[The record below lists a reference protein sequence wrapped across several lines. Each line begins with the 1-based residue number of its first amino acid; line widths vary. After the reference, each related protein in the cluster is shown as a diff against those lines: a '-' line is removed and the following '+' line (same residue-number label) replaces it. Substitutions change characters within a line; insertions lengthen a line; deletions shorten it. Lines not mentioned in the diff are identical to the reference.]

1 MKIGLYSV
9 NDKAMFDALNQTK
22 VTHED
27 MKSLFFK
34 RGTIISKET
43 KRKALALDFSKN
55 YHGYDDFEYLSG
67 ILGSVGRR
75 EKLSINIVN
84 TSIKKDDMEATLK
97 SICEDLQKEGDITN
111 ITFTEK
117 GFDVSVKYVKLD
129 YKMSE
134 FRQSSSRE
142 AKIQVEINETGE
154 YITRFPQNAKARD
167 FNDRLIGKI
176 KEENQ
181 EAQASLEEISLETV
195 KDHTERSNFFKQLII
210 SMPNYKCIDVSDV
223 YVTHPIL
230 EAKKHPKQD
239 NEPVDDDEHD
249 DDDDDTVI
257 DTGYHISK
265 ASLKGRGVLE
275 SPELKELLSK
285 GFYITKI
292 VWISVVE
299 HFKDSDKYEF
309 EAQFVDPDNCKLFSY
324 LVRGLYKY
332 KKINDYT
339 HRQNVD
345 KEKENVLLLSIENT
359 ARAISGKIVSSHTL
373 EVVTE

>member
-34 RGTIISKET
+34 RGIIISKET

-55 YHGYDDFEYLSG
+55 YHGYYDFEYLSE

-84 TSIKKDDMEATLK
+84 TTIKKDEMEASLK

-117 GFDVSVKYVKLD
+117 GFEVSVKYVKLD

-142 AKIQVEINETGE
+142 AKIQIDINEAGE
-154 YITRFPQNAKARD
+154 YITRFPQNTKARD
-167 FNDRLIGKI
+167 FNDRLIEKI
-176 KEENQ
+176 KENNKED
-181 EAQASLEEISLETV
+181 QATLEEISLETV
-195 KDHTERSNFFKQLII
+195 KAPTERSNFFKELIV
-210 SMPNYKCIDVSDV
+210 SMHNYRCIDVSDV

-230 EAKKHPKQD
+230 EAKKHPKED
-239 NEPVDDDEHD
+239 NEADDDE
-249 DDDDDTVI
+249 DDDTVI

-292 VWISVVE
+292 VWNSVIE
-299 HFKDSDKYEF
+299 GFKDSDKYEF
-309 EAQFVDPDNCKLFSY
+309 EAQFVDADNCKLFSY

-332 KKINDYT
+332 KKANEYT
-339 HRQNVD
+339 YRQNVD
-345 KEKENVLLLSIENT
+345 KEKESVLLLSIENT
-359 ARAISGKIVSSHTL
+359 ARAISGKIIASHTL

>member
-34 RGTIISKET
+34 RGIIISKET

-55 YHGYDDFEYLSG
+55 YHGYSDFEYLSE

-75 EKLSINIVN
+75 EKVSINIIN
-84 TSIKKDDMEATLK
+84 TSINRDGMEATIK
-97 SICEDLQKEGDITN
+97 SICEDLQKEGDVTN
-111 ITFTEK
+111 INYTDK
-117 GFDVSVKYVKLD
+117 GFEISVKYVKLD
-129 YKMSE
+129 FKMSE

-142 AKIQVEINETGE
+142 AKIQVEVNEAGE
-154 YITRFPQNAKARD
+154 FITRFPQNAKARD
-167 FNDRLIGKI
+167 FNERLIEKI
-176 KEENQ
+176 KADNTEDP
-181 EAQASLEEISLETV
+181 ASLDEISLETI
-195 KDHTERSNFFKQLII
+195 KDPSERSKFFKELIV
-210 SMPNYKCIDVSDV
+210 SMPNYKCVDVSDV

-230 EAKKHPKQD
+230 EAKKTSQEESD
-239 NEPVDDDEHD
+239 SEDEYEDDA
-249 DDDDDTVI
+249 VI

-275 SPELKELLSK
+275 SPELAELLSK

-292 VWISVVE
+292 VWNSVVE
-299 HFKDSDKYEF
+299 SFKDSDKYEF

-324 LVRGLYKY
+324 LVRGVYKY
-332 KKINDYT
+332 KKASDYT
-339 HRQNVD
+339 NRQNVD

-359 ARAISGKIVSSHTL
+359 AREISNRIISSNTL
-373 EVVTE
+373 EVVADK

>member
-34 RGTIISKET
+34 RGIIISKET

-55 YHGYDDFEYLSG
+55 YHGYYDFEYLSE

-84 TSIKKDDMEATLK
+84 TTIKKDEMEASLK

-117 GFDVSVKYVKLD
+117 GFEVSVKYVKLD

-142 AKIQVEINETGE
+142 AKIQIDINEAGE
-154 YITRFPQNAKARD
+154 YITRFPQNTKARD
-167 FNDRLIGKI
+167 FNDRLIEKI
-176 KEENQ
+176 KENNKED
-181 EAQASLEEISLETV
+181 QATLEEISLETV
-195 KDHTERSNFFKQLII
+195 KAPTERSNFFKELIV
-210 SMPNYKCIDVSDV
+210 SMHNYRCIDVSDV

-230 EAKKHPKQD
+230 EAKKHPKED
-239 NEPVDDDEHD
+239 NEADDDE
-249 DDDDDTVI
+249 DDDTVI

-292 VWISVVE
+292 VWNSVIE
-299 HFKDSDKYEF
+299 GFKDSDKYEF
-309 EAQFVDPDNCKLFSY
+309 EAQFVDTDNCKLFSY

-332 KKINDYT
+332 KKANEYT
-339 HRQNVD
+339 YRQNVD
-345 KEKENVLLLSIENT
+345 KEKESVLLLSIENT
-359 ARAISGKIVSSHTL
+359 ARAISGKIIASHTL